1 MSKSHR
7 PVIDAFL
14 ENRKKKI
21 TNTETDGESLY
32 LFGNRIAWW
41 DEQNCLWITTSGYN
55 TNTTRDRLNML
66 PDVWVR
72 TSKGQLYLWASYI
85 NPTRYED
92 WLPWNGNAINITKLI
107 FEKHN
112 K

>member
-66 PDVWVR
+66 PDIWIR
-72 TSKGQLYLWASYI
+72 SFKGQLLLYVR
-85 NPTRYED
+85 NPNTKEVSD
-92 WLPWNGNAINITKLI
+92 WIPWDGNAINITELI
-107 FEKHN
+107 FKKHN